1 MRIAYLDCFSGI
13 SGDMFLGAAVDA
25 GVPLQT
31 LQAVARGL
39 GVNAELVSHRVE
51 RGGIAA
57 TKIDVLIHGRA
68 DQPLDLDTAGSHEHE
83 HAHPH
88 EHEAHPHEH
97 EAHTHGHE
105 HAHPH
110 EHEAHSH
117 EHGHAHQAHE
127 PHVHRGLKEI
137 REIIAHAP
145 ISPVAQA
152 FALKTF
158 ELLAHAEGKVHN
170 RDAELIHF
178 HEVGSEDAIVDIV
191 CSAVAIET
199 LAVDAWYCSA
209 LNVGGGTVKCAHGV
223 LPVPAPATAELL
235 LGAPVFSSGIQ
246 KEMLTPT
253 GAALLRALEVRFEPL
268 PGMTLSATGYGAG
281 ARDLQRSANVV
292 RLSVGE
298 SVATARPASGLP
310 VSAPTALPTSVP
322 TELPT
327 SVPTGLN
334 ASAPTGLNASAPTG
348 LNASAST
355 GLNASAPT
363 GLNASVPT
371 GLNASL
377 PTGLNASVPTGLNA
391 SVPTGLNASAST
403 GWPTSAPASP
413 AQMWDVDNADTVT
426 VLEANLDD
434 MNPQLFS
441 YVQQKLLSAGALD
454 AFGVPVQMKKGR
466 PGIVFTVLAAPHNA
480 ETLARILLTETTTL
494 GVRMRQEQRRIL
506 DREHV
511 TVESPWGPIRVKLGR
526 LQGEVLNC
534 APEFEDCRRIA
545 EAHSVPLKTV
555 LQEALR
561 LYLASPAANNEIAD
575 AAKSADASKTFQ
587 S

>member
-25 GVPLQT
+25 GVPLQK
-31 LQAVARGL
+31 LQTVARGL
-39 GVNAELVSHRVE
+39 DIHAELVSHRVE
-51 RGGIAA
+51 RSGIAA

-68 DQPLDLDTAGSHEHE
+68 DQPSDLDPPHSHEHAHEHEHGHTHEHE
-83 HAHPH
+83 HAH
-88 EHEAHPHEH
+88 
-97 EAHTHGHE
+97 E
-105 HAHPH
+105 HA
-110 EHEAHSH
+110 AAS
-117 EHGHAHQAHE
+117 QTHE

-152 FALKTF
+152 FALKAF
-158 ELLAHAEGKVHN
+158 ELLAQAEGKVHN
-170 RDAELIHF
+170 RDAESIHF

-191 CSAVAIET
+191 CSAVAVET
-199 LAVDAWYCSA
+199 LAADAWYCSA

-235 LGAPVFSSGIQ
+235 HGAPVFSSGIQ

-268 PGMTLSATGYGAG
+268 PPMTLSATGYGAG
-281 ARDLQRSANVV
+281 ARDLQRAANVV

-298 SVATARPASGLP
+298 SVAIARPASAP
-310 VSAPTALPTSVP
+310 TESRTSAPT
-322 TELPT
+322 E
-327 SVPTGLN
+327 
-334 ASAPTGLNASAPTG
+334 
-348 LNASAST
+348 
-355 GLNASAPT
+355 
-363 GLNASVPT
+363 
-371 GLNASL
+371 
-377 PTGLNASVPTGLNA
+377 
-391 SVPTGLNASAST
+391 
-403 GWPTSAPASP
+403 WPTSAPASP
-413 AQMWDVDNADTVT
+413 AQMWDADNADTIT

-454 AFGVPVQMKKGR
+454 AFGVPVLMKKGR
-466 PGIVFTVLAAPHNA
+466 PGIVFTVLAPPHNA
-480 ETLARILLTETTTL
+480 EALARILLTETTTL
-494 GVRMRQEQRRIL
+494 GVRTRQEQRRIL

-526 LQGEVLNC
+526 LRGEVLNC

-545 EAHSVPLKTV
+545 EATGIPLKTV

-561 LYLASPAANNEIAD
+561 LYLASPAASHAVAE
-575 AAKSADASKTFQ
+575 SGDAS
-587 S
+587 